1 MERFPIRISYR
12 TALTL
17 TGLEPLPLLVVL
29 LASAVASA
37 AAAAAT
43 AAAAF
48 AASSSSAPE
57 LWPDEPSKA
66 AAIFSLASA
75 AHLQHVKCQTNRLQ

>member
-1 MERFPIRISYR
+1 MRFPIRTPSRII
-12 TALTL
+12 TF
-17 TGLEPLPLLVVL
+17 TGFETLPLLVVL
-29 LASAVASA
+29 LASAVASS

-43 AAAAF
+43 AAAF